1 MSLSSFQ
8 RMTAKEHAEFLMK
21 AVAFPEMEYVKAL
34 HKALKA
40 ADEEWV
46 RSFQDSEGMVG
57 IGKVCLLIA
66 FS

>member
-8 RMTAKEHAEFLMK
+8 MMTAKDHAVSLME
-21 AVAFPEMEYVKAL
+21 AEALPELNDVKAL

-40 ADEEWV
+40 ADEDWV
-46 RSFQDSEGMVG
+46 RSFRDSGGMVG